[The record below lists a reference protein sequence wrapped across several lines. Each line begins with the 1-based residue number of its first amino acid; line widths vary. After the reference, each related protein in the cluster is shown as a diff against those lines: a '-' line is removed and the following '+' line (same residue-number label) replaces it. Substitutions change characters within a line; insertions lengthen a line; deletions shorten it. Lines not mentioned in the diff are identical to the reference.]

1 MKKIILACFAIT
13 LCFSATY
20 AQKNDKKTTKDEGY
34 TFTVVKENPITSIKN
49 QHKSGTCWSFAG
61 IAFVESEL
69 LRTGKGEYDLSDMF
83 IARYAYMDKLEKYV
97 RFHGNLNFSA
107 GGAFHDV
114 TNMMKKYG
122 IVPEEDYTGLN
133 YGEST
138 HIHAELDATMDALA
152 KAFAKSKKP
161 TSAWKTS
168 TNAVLDAY
176 LGTIPTEF
184 TYKGVK
190 YTPVSFANSLGLNW
204 NDYIEVTSFTHHPF
218 YTSFVIEVPDNW
230 SFDKAY
236 NVQLD
241 EMIQIM
247 DEAINAGYT
256 IGWASDVS
264 EKGFSWRNG
273 VAIVPDEDKQD
284 LAGSEQER
292 WEKLNDAE
300 KAAMLYKFDK
310 PVKEKAIT
318 QESRQKGFDNFE
330 TSDDHGMLIY
340 GIAKDQNGNKYYMV
354 KNSWGTDH
362 KYKGI
367 FYASEAFVKAK
378 TISIM
383 INKNSLNSSFKGK
396 LGL

>member
-1 MKKIILACFAIT
+1 MKKIILACFTVAI
-13 LCFSATY
+13 CFSGAY
-20 AQKNDKKTTKDEGY
+20 AQKSNKKATKDEGY
-34 TFTVVKENPITSIKN
+34 NFTTVKENPITPVKN
-49 QHKSGTCWSFAG
+49 QYKSGTCWSFSGLAL
-61 IAFVESEL
+61 VEAEL
-69 LRTGKGEYDLSDMF
+69 LRTGKGEYDLADMF
-83 IARYAYMDKLEKYV
+83 IVRHTYMDKMEKYV
-97 RFHGNLNFSA
+97 RYHGNINFGG

-114 TNMMKKYG
+114 INMIKKYG

-133 YGEST
+133 YGEDN

-161 TSAWKTS
+161 TSAWKTAS
-168 TNAVLDAY
+168 NAVLDAY
-176 LGTIPTEF
+176 LGVAPENF
-184 TYKGVK
+184 TYKGTK
-190 YTPVSFANSLGLNW
+190 YNPVSFAKSLGLNW
-204 NDYIEVTSFTHHPF
+204 DDYVEVTSFTHHPF
-218 YTSFVIEVPDNW
+218 YTSFIIEVPDNW
-230 SFDKAY
+230 SFDKVY

-241 EMIQIM
+241 EMIQVM

-273 VAIVPDEDKQD
+273 VAIVPDEVKQD
-284 LAGSEQER
+284 LGGSEQEK
-292 WEKLNDAE
+292 WEKMNDAE

-310 PVKEKAIT
+310 PVKEKTIT
-318 QESRQKGFDNFE
+318 QELRQQGFDNFE
-330 TSDDHGMLIY
+330 TTDDHGMLIY

-367 FYASEAFVKAK
+367 FYASEAFVRAK

-383 INKNSLNSSFKGK
+383 INKNSLNSNLKGK
-396 LGL
+396 LSL